1 MAVSGSKNFELD
13 VADYVE
19 EAFERCGLEV
29 RTGYD
34 LKTARRSLN
43 LMLAE
48 WANRGL
54 NQWTITETS
63 IITATGVTEYPAGTL
78 NMVVASDSGFQV
90 SETVTGG
97 TSGATAKLTNLSS
110 SSVGDLEANTMAIT
124 VPTGLFVS
132 GETITGGTSA
142 ASSTLSA
149 AIDFSN
155 TNSTIDVLSAVI
167 TRDSTDLSIDR
178 VSREAFINIPN
189 KATSGRI
196 TQYFLDRQITPVLK
210 VWPAP
215 ENDTDIIKF
224 NRLTRMDDADAYT
237 NSLDLPFRFYPCL
250 AAGLAYYIAMKRA
263 PNRLQLLK
271 SVYEEEFERA
281 STEDRDRASFTV
293 VPKVNYL
300 GGI

>member
-34 LKTARRSLN
+34 LKTAKRSLN

-63 IITATGVTEYPAGTL
+63 IVTATGVTEYPAGPLLMT
-78 NMVVASDSGFQV
+78 VASDAGFEV
-90 SETVTGG
+90 SETLTGG
-97 TSGATAKLTNLSS
+97 TSGATTIVTNIPSSNTLSITIP
-110 SSVGDLEANTMAIT
+110 VGT
-124 VPTGLFVS
+124 FVS
-132 GETITGGTSA
+132 GETLTGGTSGT
-142 ASSTLSA
+142 SSTLSA
-149 AIDFSN
+149 AIDLSN
-155 TNSTIDVLSAVI
+155 AASTIDVLSAVI
-167 TRDSTDLSIDR
+167 TKDSTDLSIDR

-189 KATSGRI
+189 KTSSGRI
-196 TQYFLDRQITPVLK
+196 TQYFLDRQLTPVLK

-215 ENDTDIIKF
+215 NNDTDIIKF
-224 NRLTRMDDADAYT
+224 NRLTRMDDADIYT

-263 PNRLQLLK
+263 PNRLQMLK
-271 SVYEEEFERA
+271 SVYEEEFDRA
-281 STEDRDRASFTV
+281 ATEDRDRASFTV
-293 VPKVNYL
+293 VPAVNYL
-300 GGI
+300 RGS